1 MFLIFINYTQFLY
14 LFLHSSEVFSLHP
27 ISQLMI
33 YPLLCQSGSHSDSI
47 SLNHTKMN
55 LSVTKLQ
62 TYSFEDPLTKTFF
75 TLWCMTSVKY
85 SHVNYSGVF
94 NLKFLKNFKPLGNAN
109 TVHLMQVVLTN
120 YANYTNVIWFY
131 QLS

>member
-1 MFLIFINYTQFLY
+1 MFIIFINYTQFLY

-33 YPLLCQSGSHSDSI
+33 YPLLCQSDSHSDSI

-94 NLKFLKNFKPLGNAN
+94 NLKFLEISNRLA
-109 TVHLMQVVLTN
+109 MLTLS
-120 YANYTNVIWFY
+120 TECKWFL
-131 QLS
+131 QTTQTTQM

>member
-94 NLKFLKNFKPLGNAN
+94 NSKFLEISN
-109 TVHLMQVVLTN
+109 HLAMLTLS
-120 YANYTNVIWFY
+120 TECKWFL
-131 QLS
+131 QTTQTTQM